1 MMLNRRD
8 FSAVLLAGAAAS
20 MILIS
25 GHISDIAYWHIA
37 SVCCGTGAITDIGQ
51 ARADQARFVAL
62 LVLKTLLARRC

>member
-37 SVCCGTGAITDIGQ
+37 SVCCGTGPSRI
-51 ARADQARFVAL
+51 
-62 LVLKTLLARRC
+62 LAKPAPIKLDL